1 MLDQKTWEEFQS
13 TGLLWLVNTFLH
25 TFGWTIMTQ
34 VDDDGNIIGGVPC
47 RTDYRG
53 FTTDINDEGYLKV
66 TDWLKDNI
74 DMLEGDVESLR
85 KPVIE
90 EATSED
96 NGKSEDEDLVN
107 ELENDNI
114 VEKLENDNSI
124 EESSEKEEEIANE
137 D

>member
-25 TFGWTIMTQ
+25 TFGWTLMAQ

-66 TDWLKDNI
+66 TDWLKENI

-90 EATSED
+90 EAPSEE
-96 NGKSEDEDLVN
+96 NGKDEDENLT
-107 ELENDNI
+107 NDNLTGGGNLI
-114 VEKLENDNSI
+114 GGSLTGGRYKYNI
-124 EESSEKEEEIANE
+124 
-137 D
+137 

>member
-66 TDWLKDNI
+66 TDWLKENI

-124 EESSEKEEEIANE
+124 EESSEKEEETASE

>member
-25 TFGWTIMTQ
+25 TFGWTLMAQ

-66 TDWLKDNI
+66 TDWLKENI
-74 DMLEGDVESLR
+74 DMLEEDVESLR
-85 KPVIE
+85 KPIIE
-90 EATSED
+90 EATGEE
-96 NGKSEDEDLVN
+96 NGKCEDEDLVN
-107 ELENDNI
+107 ELEDEDLIN
-114 VEKLENDNSI
+114 ESENENPVD
-124 EESSEKEEEIANE
+124 ESLKEEEE
-137 D
+137 TVSGD

>member
-1 MLDQKTWEEFQS
+1 MLDQKTWEEFQN

-25 TFGWTIMTQ
+25 TFGWTLMTQ

-47 RTDYRG
+47 RTDFRG

-66 TDWLKDNI
+66 TDWLKENI

-90 EATSED
+90 EATGED
-96 NGKSEDEDLVN
+96 NGKSEDEDLTN
-107 ELENDNI
+107 KSEDENPVD
-114 VEKLENDNSI
+114 ENL
-124 EESSEKEEEIANE
+124 EEEEETISE

>member
-1 MLDQKTWEEFQS
+1 MGRVSEY
-13 TGLLWLVNTFLH
+13 
-25 TFGWTIMTQ
+25 WTLMTQ

-66 TDWLKDNI
+66 TDWLKENI
-74 DMLEGDVESLR
+74 DMLEEDVESLR
-85 KPVIE
+85 KPVVE
-90 EATSED
+90 EATSEE

-114 VEKLENDNSI
+114 VE
-124 EESSEKEEEIANE
+124 ESSEKEEETTSE

>member
-25 TFGWTIMTQ
+25 TFGWTLMTQ

-53 FTTDINDEGYLKV
+53 FTTDINDEVYLKV
-66 TDWLKDNI
+66 TDWLKENI
-74 DMLEGDVESLR
+74 DILEEDVESLR
-85 KPVIE
+85 KPIVE
-90 EATSED
+90 EVTSEED
-96 NGKSEDEDLVN
+96 GKSKDKDLVN

-124 EESSEKEEEIANE
+124 EESSEKEEETASE

>member
-25 TFGWTIMTQ
+25 TFGWTLMAQ

-47 RTDYRG
+47 RTDFRG

-66 TDWLKDNI
+66 TDWLKENI

-96 NGKSEDEDLVN
+96 NCKSEDEDFVN
-107 ELENDNI
+107 ESEDDNI

-124 EESSEKEEEIANE
+124 EESSEKEE
-137 D
+137 

>member
-1 MLDQKTWEEFQS
+1 MVDQKTWEEFQS

-25 TFGWTIMTQ
+25 TFGWTLMTQ

-66 TDWLKDNI
+66 TDWLKENI
-74 DMLEGDVESLR
+74 DMLEEDVESLR
-85 KPVIE
+85 KPIVE
-90 EATSED
+90 EVTSEED
-96 NGKSEDEDLVN
+96 GKSKDKDLVN

-124 EESSEKEEEIANE
+124 EESSEKEEETASE

>member
-25 TFGWTIMTQ
+25 TFGWTLMTQ

-66 TDWLKDNI
+66 TDWLKENI
-74 DMLEGDVESLR
+74 DMLEEDVESLR
-85 KPVIE
+85 KPIVE
-90 EATSED
+90 EVTSEED
-96 NGKSEDEDLVN
+96 GKSKDKDLVN

-124 EESSEKEEEIANE
+124 EESSEKEEETASE

>member
-1 MLDQKTWEEFQS
+1 MLDQKTWKEFQS

-25 TFGWTIMTQ
+25 TFGWTLMAQ

-47 RTDYRG
+47 RTDFRG
-53 FTTDINDEGYLKV
+53 FTTDINDEGYLRV
-66 TDWLKDNI
+66 TDWLKENI

-96 NGKSEDEDLVN
+96 NCNSEDEDFVN
-107 ELENDNI
+107 ESEDDNI

-124 EESSEKEEEIANE
+124 EESSEEEEETASE

>member
-1 MLDQKTWEEFQS
+1 MLDQKTWKEFQS

-25 TFGWTIMTQ
+25 TFGWTLMAQ

-66 TDWLKDNI
+66 TDWLKENI
-74 DMLEGDVESLR
+74 DMLEEDVESLR
-85 KPVIE
+85 KPVVE
-90 EATSED
+90 EATSEE
-96 NGKSEDEDLVN
+96 NGKSEDKDLVN
-107 ELENDNI
+107 ESKDDNI
-114 VEKLENDNSI
+114 VEESEDDISI
-124 EESSEKEEEIANE
+124 EESSEKEEETASE

>member
-1 MLDQKTWEEFQS
+1 MLDQKTWKEFQS

-25 TFGWTIMTQ
+25 TFGWTLMAQ

-47 RTDYRG
+47 RTDFRG

-66 TDWLKDNI
+66 TDWLKENI

-85 KPVIE
+85 KPVVE
-90 EATSED
+90 EATSEE

-107 ELENDNI
+107 ESEDDNI
-114 VEKLENDNSI
+114 VKELENDNSI
-124 EESSEKEEEIANE
+124 EESSEEEEETANE